1 MDTKDYLL
9 GEIKKL
15 NDRAQAIVDTAEK
28 AVRDNTE
35 EEMEEIKSI
44 LTKIEEKKL
53 EVARIERH
61 EATKAQLAALGAVT
75 ETVSQEPVQVQAKT
89 PGDAVVNSAEYQAVV
104 KQANAEGMPKFTLPT
119 IELKAVTGAVLES
132 DGNNNDAI
140 APTWDPNLYAPG
152 FYQFP
157 LRVADLLTVSQV
169 DRGNSVNYPVVT
181 ARTAPTGNPT
191 DEGEDKKLAGFGFDF
206 VTKVLVKNTA
216 FVGVS
221 EEMFQDA
228 SVIASYINNQLGL
241 MVMQEEEI
249 QITQELYDSAEGTGG
264 GGAVDGT
271 EIGGDNGFDAIRA
284 AINVVQLNGAEPD
297 GILIHPNDAAFLDV
311 QRAVAGDGNYFG
323 GGPFGGPRT
332 SVWGGLRYVITP
344 KATQGT
350 AIVGAFRVGATLYR
364 KGGLRVDTSN
374 SHDDW
379 FRKNLIAIRA
389 EIRSITGVHNPELF
403 VEAVLSSS

>member
-15 NDRAQAIVDTAEK
+15 HDRAQGIVDTAEK

-44 LTKIEEKKL
+44 MTKVEEKKL

-61 EATKAQLAALGAVT
+61 EATKAQLAALGSVT
-75 ETVSQEPVQVQAKT
+75 EVVSQEPVKVQAKT
-89 PGDAVVNSAEYQAVV
+89 AGEALTRSAEYQAVL
-104 KQANAEGMPKFTLPT
+104 KQANAEGFPKFTLPT
-119 IELKAVTGAVLES
+119 IEMKAVAGAVLES
-132 DGNNNDAI
+132 DGTNNDAI

-152 FYQFP
+152 FSQFP

-169 DRGNSVNYPVVT
+169 SRGNAVNYPVVT

-191 DEGEDKKLAGFGFDF
+191 DEGEDKALAGFGFDF
-206 VTKVLVKNTA
+206 VIATLVKNTA
-216 FVGVS
+216 FTGVS

-228 SVIASYINNQLGL
+228 DVLTSYINSQLGL
-241 MVMQEEEI
+241 MVLQEEEL
-249 QITQELYDSAEGTGG
+249 QITTALYDAAEGTGG

-284 AINVVQLNGAEPD
+284 AINFVQVNGAEPD

-311 QRAVAGDGNYFG
+311 QRAVAGDGGYFS
-323 GGPFGGPRT
+323 GGPFGAPRT

-344 KATQGT
+344 KATEGT